1 MDRTIKLFINLRVH
15 EVMGA
20 TRIDEYCKRD
30 ILEETLDLH
39 GLWGNESN

>member
-1 MDRTIKLFINLRVH
+1 MEKRISLFRDLGVN

-20 TRIDEYCKRD
+20 TIINEYCNRD

-39 GLWGNESN
+39 GLSGGDAD